1 MCIFSGKQK
10 QLNVGDFNF
19 SDFEN
24 SLAVFTLGKTLNS
37 EKKIYCSIKEGVP
50 VHYIGQV
57 SYLLFK
63 VLKIKQYESQDLQ

>member
-24 SLAVFTLGKTLNS
+24 SLAVFRQDF
-37 EKKIYCSIKEGVP
+37 EFRKKIYCSITGGVP

-63 VLKIKQYESQDLQ
+63 VLKIKQYESQALQ